1 MPIKLS
7 EITKDVNK
15 YHYYIFN
22 KTNKKLKLLT
32 SLNNTKEIYKKLN
45 KIKNINNKILV
56 RVKLQIIS
64 KKQYNLNKKST
75 LKLIGGPLY
84 GSVKEYQIQLI
95 NRKIVLKSIKS
106 KVKNKVYF
114 SKNYLIKKFS
124 NNNRKW
130 IIKDLNKIALYYV
143 LNKLNFNLMAVN
155 LVHKLK

>member
-32 SLNNTKEIYKKLN
+32 SLNNSKEIYKKLK
-45 KIKNINNKILV
+45 KIKKINNKILV

-130 IIKDLNKIALYYV
+130 ITKDLNKIALYYV